1 MSRKALLA
9 GLIKQNPSLP
19 GELAKVAVAA
29 DLAILVAESG
39 ISRSDL
45 AKKLGWTRA
54 RVSQVLSG
62 EGNLTIETMHAVAKA
77 AGSSFDVVFRK
88 PAAVRA
94 LQPWQQN
101 AALQLQMGDEPDLQS
116 WMSRKTMTPMHSP
129 SLKQTPKQR
138 QFAGA
143 HEFVLRGMTFDS
155 SNHDYMSGEVACAA

>member
-9 GLIKQNPSLP
+9 GLIEQNPSLP

-62 EGNLTIETMHAVAKA
+62 QSNLTIETMHAVANA

-88 PAAVRA
+88 PAAARA
-94 LQPWQQN
+94 LQPWQQK
-101 AALQLQMGDEPDLQS
+101 ATLQLQMGDEPDLPN
-116 WMSRKTMTPMHSP
+116 WRSRKTTTPMRSHAAT
-129 SLKQTPKQR
+129 QTAKQR
-138 QFAGA
+138 
-143 HEFVLRGMTFDS
+143 
-155 SNHDYMSGEVACAA
+155 AAAA

>member
-9 GLIKQNPSLP
+9 GLIEQNPNLP

-29 DLAILVAESG
+29 DLAILVAEAG

-62 EGNLTIETMHAVAKA
+62 QGNLTIETMHAVAKA

-88 PAAVRA
+88 PAAARA
-94 LQPWQQN
+94 LQPWQQT
-101 AALQLQMGDEPDLQS
+101 ATLQLQMSDEPDPPNWL
-116 WMSRKTMTPMHSP
+116 SRKTTIPMRGHAA
-129 SLKQTPKQR
+129 KQAVKQS
-138 QFAGA
+138 Q
-143 HEFVLRGMTFDS
+143 
-155 SNHDYMSGEVACAA
+155 AAA

>member
-9 GLIKQNPSLP
+9 GLIAQNPSLP

-29 DLAILVAESG
+29 DLAIQVAESG

-62 EGNLTIETMHAVAKA
+62 QGNLTIETMHAVAKA
-77 AGSSFDVVFRK
+77 AGASFDVVFRK
-88 PAAVRA
+88 PESARA
-94 LQPWQQN
+94 LQPWQQK
-101 AALQLQMGDEPDLQS
+101 AALQLEIADEPYLRS
-116 WMSRKTMTPMHSP
+116 WMSRKTMTPMRS
-129 SLKQTPKQR
+129 SNQKLTLKQK

-143 HEFVLRGMTFDS
+143 HEFVSLGMTFDS
-155 SNHDYMSGEVACAA
+155 SNHDLMYAEVACAA

>member
-9 GLIKQNPSLP
+9 GLIEQNPNLP

-45 AKKLGWTRA
+45 AKKLRWTRA

-62 EGNLTIETMHAVAKA
+62 QGNLTIETMHAVAKA

-88 PAAVRA
+88 PAAARA

-101 AALQLQMGDEPDLQS
+101 AELQLQMGDEPELPN
-116 WMSRKTMTPMHSP
+116 WRSRKTTTPMRGHAA
-129 SLKQTPKQR
+129 KQTAKQR
-138 QFAGA
+138 
-143 HEFVLRGMTFDS
+143 
-155 SNHDYMSGEVACAA
+155 AAAA

>member
-9 GLIKQNPSLP
+9 GLIQQNPNLP

-62 EGNLTIETMHAVAKA
+62 QGNLTIETMHAVAKA

-88 PAAVRA
+88 PATARA

-101 AALQLQMGDEPDLQS
+101 AALQLQMNDEPDLQS

-129 SLKQTPKQR
+129 SQKQTPKQR

-143 HEFVLRGMTFDS
+143 HEFVLQGINFES
-155 SNHDYMSGEVACAA
+155 SNHDYVSGRLAYAA

>member
-9 GLIKQNPSLP
+9 GLIEQNPNLP

-88 PAAVRA
+88 PAAARA
-94 LQPWQQN
+94 MQPWQQRQ
-101 AALQLQMGDEPDLQS
+101 AVQSEMIVDVDLQT
-116 WMSRKTMTPMHSP
+116 WMSRKTMVLMQKPAQKP
-129 SLKQTPKQR
+129 
-138 QFAGA
+138 FVGA
-143 HEFVLRGMTFDS
+143 REFVLRDMTFDS
-155 SNHDYMSGEVACAA
+155 SNYDYMSDEVACAA

>member
-9 GLIKQNPSLP
+9 GLIEQNPNLP
-19 GELAKVAVAA
+19 GELAKVTVAA

-62 EGNLTIETMHAVAKA
+62 QGNLTIETMHAVAKA

-88 PAAVRA
+88 PAAARA
-94 LQPWQQN
+94 LQPWQQK
-101 AALQLQMGDEPDLQS
+101 ATLQLPMSDEPELTN
-116 WMSRKTMTPMHSP
+116 WINRKTMTPVRSHP
-129 SLKQTPKQR
+129 PKQTVKQR
-138 QFAGA
+138 QATA
-143 HEFVLRGMTFDS
+143 
-155 SNHDYMSGEVACAA
+155 

>member
-9 GLIKQNPSLP
+9 GLMEQNPGLP

-62 EGNLTIETMHAVAKA
+62 QGNLTIETMHAVAKA
-77 AGSSFDVVFRK
+77 VGLSFDVVFRK
-88 PAAVRA
+88 PDAARA
-94 LQPWQQN
+94 LQPWQQK
-101 AALQLQMGDEPDLQS
+101 ATLQLQMIDEADLPS
-116 WMSRKTMTPMHSP
+116 WMSRKTMTPMRTQ
-129 SLKQTPKQR
+129 KQTPKHR
-138 QFAGA
+138 QLTGA
-143 HEFVLRGMTFDS
+143 HEFVMRGMTFNS
-155 SNHDYMSGEVACAA
+155 SNYDFMSGEVACAA

>member
-9 GLIKQNPSLP
+9 GLIEQNPSLP

-62 EGNLTIETMHAVAKA
+62 QGNLTIETMHAVAKA
-77 AGSSFDVVFRK
+77 VGSSFDVVFRK
-88 PAAVRA
+88 PAAARA
-94 LQPWQQN
+94 MQPWQQRQ
-101 AALQLQMGDEPDLQS
+101 AVQSEMIVDVDLQT
-116 WMSRKTMTPMHSP
+116 WMSRKTMVTMQKPTQKP
-129 SLKQTPKQR
+129 
-138 QFAGA
+138 FGGA
-143 HEFVLRGMTFDS
+143 REFVLRDMTFDS
-155 SNHDYMSGEVACAA
+155 SNYDYMFGEVACAA